1 MKATLVREPFQVSA
15 GDLRSKLQ
23 AGSTGPGEMG
33 RLAGVGTYS
42 PQPCTSP
49 PILTLQCS
57 CCSSPLDFSHN
68 PPPGLP
74 LPAQP

>member
-42 PQPCTSP
+42 PQPFTSP
-49 PILTLQCS
+49 PHTDFTMLLLFLT
-57 CCSSPLDFSHN
+57 
-68 PPPGLP
+68 PGF
-74 LPAQP
+74 